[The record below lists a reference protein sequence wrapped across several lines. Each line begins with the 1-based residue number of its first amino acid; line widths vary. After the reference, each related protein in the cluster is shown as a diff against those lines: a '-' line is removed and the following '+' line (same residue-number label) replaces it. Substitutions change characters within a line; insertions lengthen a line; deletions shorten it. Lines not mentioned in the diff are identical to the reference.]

1 MSGRRGDRSR
11 VQIPAARFSE
21 IWGNFFGLRRF
32 AKVAKLGSFG
42 SSRGVRTGGH
52 DQFVALFDQFV
63 AFFVIFIGKGTG
75 GCI

>member
-1 MSGRRGDRSR
+1 MSGRRGNRSR

-21 IWGNFFGLRRF
+21 IWGNFFGGKMF
-32 AKVAKLGSFG
+32 ARMRGFG
-42 SSRGVRTGGH
+42 VFAVRGGH

-75 GCI
+75 GGI